1 MAAGNMNAAQ
11 AGEELARS
19 FLQANGY
26 GIVDTN
32 WRYRQL
38 ELDIVCFQQD
48 TYVFVEVKTK
58 TDIQFGY
65 ASEALTIQKQKK
77 MLKAVSSYLSKN
89 KLWAKPCRLDLVA
102 VLISQSRC
110 EIIHEQNVVEFSE
123 VMGGGGSYWQ
133 PW

>member
-1 MAAGNMNAAQ
+1 MSCAR
-11 AGEELARS
+11 AGEELART
-19 FLQANGY
+19 FLKANGY
-26 GIVDTN
+26 RVVDTN

-38 ELDIVCFQQD
+38 ELDIVCLQQD

-77 MLKAVSSYLSKN
+77 MLKTVSSYLSLN

-102 VLISQSRC
+102 VHISQSRC

-123 VMGGGGSYWQ
+123 IMGGGGSHWQ